1 MRLSQKIIQVVF
13 FVLLL
18 QISWM
23 PQSVYSDD
31 ILLYMPAILASSQQI
46 SHGIPLTYPG
56 FEPQFR
62 QLRVVKTDQN
72 TYWVGMATTGTPSQL
87 YLMQTDHLGRVL
99 IPPFGLTELRS
110 VSSSDSDYPFAF
122 IPQDEGGL
130 QVLAS
135 TRKAEDASYSD
146 PDLLG
151 SYHLNAQGQVLEERV
166 FEHPYPYEPSEQ
178 LPGVYLED
186 IWAFGT
192 QNGQTLFVAEINAED
207 DLAFGRIT
215 DQGQVENAT
224 VLTGNWDRDSFV
236 EAACDPEESKLYVLT
251 FDHYDNYTT
260 TLSIYNSYGCL
271 ENLVDI
277 SETIIQNI
285 QGGRYISDIERP
297 RLLLVDAGLLMTVP
311 NYYDDS
317 LWLVLFDRE
326 TLSHQPP
333 IQISGLEFD
342 LDTADCRYA
351 LKDAGGGQIGL
362 AWTHSNT
369 FEDNFYPVLYARCS
383 LDGEVTH
390 GPLDLNIPAMHNDPR
405 NPRLFLDGNRATLFY
420 AYYAFDYEDER
431 EWHLVCRHQGLD
443 FPEGDPDLAIARPQ
457 VRQSP
462 TYATFNSEVAV
473 EATVFN
479 MGESNST
486 PSTLTLN
493 WEGVDYQAALPALV
507 PGQSVTVSFI
517 QNTPAYLTR
526 EPVYSLEV
534 SPGNWPTNDQV
545 QVRLTYPPS
554 TPIYDP
560 NSSGR
565 YIWTVRDLDDH
576 HRIPYAHYTLT
587 LPNMNTVSGERQ
599 DIVLTSWSDDNGEF
613 ETVLPDGT
621 YTFRLSRHGYP
632 TTDFERTVPGPA
644 SSVFEL
650 EPPGNFVGTFVDQK
664 SLDALHPA
672 PTQVKV
678 HLDNHAQGYEYYGR
692 AIIDT
697 MKDELLL
704 NDCMPGTY
712 DAEFSSFAY
721 TDTTFQVNI
730 QGGTDNNYR
739 VEMPP
744 RPRGRLCGSVQGEG
758 SPLDDAWIEL
768 AGMPLDNGTN
778 YAGEFCIGD
787 VPYGTYTMNVSAAD
801 YRSTTRS
808 VTVDEAEENA
818 GSTNLQDIN
827 PEEGDLEDWMVAMW
841 NKVEEV
847 PGTFFNPNYKVT
859 CTYGVFD
866 ITNSFLSFE
875 EIGEGA
881 AFDQLSLNISGKKW
895 YYYTVSSSF
904 SLVDVFAVG
913 LDEVV
918 DGAGSLCAFI
928 VGNIGF
934 FDFLEGD
941 VGGGGSGGSTV
952 VRVDRAVLLENDTP
966 IWDSYDNLL
975 QYYSEDGPITFNI
988 GEECVD
994 LDDVVLRLYMKITN
1008 ENYSIGPLF
1017 LRDKIRLEWAWDG
1030 KKFKQQEPVM
1040 NPADYPSFSFD

>member
-1 MRLSQKIIQVVF
+1 MQKRSIIISFGVFVF
-13 FVLLL
+13 FLHFLLCIQKASCDVSASHIPAVSLLL
-18 QISWM
+18 LS
-23 PQSVYSDD
+23 S
-31 ILLYMPAILASSQQI
+31 SSQPSHLEL

-99 IPPFGLTELRS
+99 IPPFGLTELRY
-110 VSSSDSDYPFAF
+110 VGSSDSDYPFAF

-166 FEHPYPYEPSEQ
+166 FEHPYPYEPSES

-192 QNGQTLFVAEINAED
+192 QNGQTLFVAETNAED

-224 VLTGNWDRDSFV
+224 VLTGNWGRYNFV

-251 FDHYDNYTT
+251 FDHHYDNNCTT
-260 TLSIYNSYGCL
+260 TLSIYNSNGSL
-271 ENLVDI
+271 ESSVDI
-277 SETIIQNI
+277 SESIIQDI
-285 QGGRYISDIERP
+285 QGDRRISDIERP
-297 RLLLVDAGLLMTVP
+297 RLLLVDAGLLITVP

-362 AWTHSNT
+362 AWTHSNI

-390 GPLDLNIPAMHNDPR
+390 GPLDLSIPAMHNDPR

-431 EWHLVCRHQGLD
+431 ELHLVCRHQGLD

-462 TYATFNSEVAV
+462 TYATFNSQAAV
-473 EATVFN
+473 NGTVFN

-534 SPGNWPTNDQV
+534 SPGNWPQNDQV
-545 QVRLTYPPS
+545 QVKLNYPPS

-560 NSSGR
+560 NHSGV
-565 YIWTVRDLDDH
+565 YTWTVRDKVDA

-650 EPPGNFVGTFVDQK
+650 EPPGNFTCTFADQD
-664 SLDALHPA
+664 SSGPLHPA
-672 PTQVKV
+672 PTQAKV

-697 MKDELLL
+697 TEDKLRL

-721 TDTTFQVNI
+721 NDILSQVDI
-730 QGGTDNNYR
+730 QGGIDNPYR
-739 VEMPP
+739 VEMTP
-744 RPRGRLCGSVQGEG
+744 RPRGRICGNVQGEG
-758 SPLDDAWIEL
+758 TPLDDAWIEL

-934 FDFLEGD
+934 FDFLEGNI
-941 VGGGGSGGSTV
+941 GGGGAGGSTV
-952 VRVDRAVLLENDTP
+952 VCVDRAVLLENDTP
-966 IWDSYDNLL
+966 ICDSYDNLL
-975 QYYSEDGPITFNI
+975 QYYSEDGPITYNI
-988 GEECVD
+988 GKECLD
-994 LDDVVLRLYMKITN
+994 LDDVVLRLYMKVTN
-1008 ENYSIGPLF
+1008 ENYSIGP
-1017 LRDKIRLEWAWDG
+1017 
-1030 KKFKQQEPVM
+1030 
-1040 NPADYPSFSFD
+1040 SFSGTRSGWNGPGTVSNSNNRSRS